1 MPRLW
6 LIAILTLRCAGYELT
21 GRIEP
26 AAAVPVYLHGATAP
40 FESSSLSGVDGRF
53 RFRKLDAGTYTLAVS
68 TRTQGEAIQ
77 TIELTPGVVDAKGRL
92 DIVFRIDD
100 RRLES
105 DKARPAG
112 ATVSATI
119 LSIPDSAIKEYQAAQ
134 RCLSRHDPDGASSHL
149 ERAVEIAPRFATAWN
164 QLGTMAYQ
172 AGRYNE
178 AEAKFRRALEAE
190 PDAFEPLVNLG
201 GVMLTLRRRQDA
213 LGYNQRAVARRPNDA
228 LANAQLGFSYLDVND
243 LDQAEKYLKTAV
255 ALDPAHFSHPQLGLA
270 VIYLRRGERS
280 SALKAMQS
288 FLDHHPDS
296 PRAAGVRREI
306 AELSR

>member
-1 MPRLW
+1 MRRLW

-40 FESSSLSGVDGRF
+40 FETSTVSGPDGRF
-53 RFRKLDAGTYTLAVS
+53 RFRKLDAGAYMLAVS
-68 TRTQGEAIQ
+68 TKMRGEAIQ
-77 TIELTPGVVDAKGRL
+77 TVELTPGTVDAKGRL
-92 DIVFRIDD
+92 DIVIRIDD

-105 DKARPAG
+105 DKTRPAG

-119 LSIPDSAIKEYQAAQ
+119 LSIPDSAVKEYQAAQ
-134 RCLSRHDPDGASSHL
+134 RCLSRRDPDGASAHL
-149 ERAVEIAPRFATAWN
+149 SRAVEIAPRFATAWN

-172 AGRYNE
+172 TGRYDE
-178 AEAKFRRALEAE
+178 AETKFRRALDAE
-190 PDAFEPLVNLG
+190 PEAFEPLVNLG
-201 GVMLTLRRRQDA
+201 GVLLTLGRDQEAID
-213 LGYNQRAVARRPNDA
+213 YNERAVTRRPNDA
-228 LANAQLGFSYLDVND
+228 LANAQLGFSYLDVNN
-243 LDQAEKYLKTAV
+243 LNEAEKYLKMAV
-255 ALDPAHFSHPQLGLA
+255 DLDPSHFSHPQLGLA
-270 VIYLRRGERS
+270 VIYIKRGERR
-280 SALKAMQS
+280 SALEALQS